1 VAGALKAKLLAVP
14 GAVAQSDRPSS
25 GNLAAYDAFLR
36 GEFYA
41 KRIAIVDEN
50 KAIGYYTDA
59 VTLDPHYARAWAGQ
73 AKARTILAGNF
84 LSGLQRARE
93 LDKARAA
100 IRTALSLDPDLA
112 AAHAVRAYLLWG
124 TELDWKGAEA
134 EAKRAVQLAPSDAEA
149 NRRLAQVLAALG
161 KPRQAVDL
169 LQKVLTTDP
178 LCARCFVN
186 MAASL
191 ESLGHFGESSQAI
204 SEASRLQPG
213 DPNILWWVV
222 FDDVARGDAEAAL
235 QAARAIAPGTWRDLA
250 MAFALQLGPD
260 RAAADAALQRVID
273 TQAGIAAYQIADIF
287 ALRKDPGA
295 MFAWLD
301 RAWNNRD
308 GGIGLMLTDPL
319 VLRYRAD
326 PRFVAFCRKVGLP
339 ATTDSK
345 AMP

>member
-1 VAGALKAKLLAVP
+1 
-14 GAVAQSDRPSS
+14 
-25 GNLAAYDAFLR
+25 
-36 GEFYA
+36 
-41 KRIAIVDEN
+41 
-50 KAIGYYTDA
+50 
-59 VTLDPHYARAWAGQ
+59 
-73 AKARTILAGNF
+73 
-84 LSGLQRARE
+84 
-93 LDKARAA
+93 
-100 IRTALSLDPDLA
+100 
-112 AAHAVRAYLLWG
+112 
-124 TELDWKGAEA
+124 
-134 EAKRAVQLAPSDAEA
+134 
-149 NRRLAQVLAALG
+149 
-161 KPRQAVDL
+161 
-169 LQKVLTTDP
+169 
-178 LCARCFVN
+178 